1 MMTTYKNVDSLLTL
15 TCVPIA
21 IKILEKSSG
30 LQNVTVY
37 PTAATQ
43 YKIHRGFVVQTT
55 ETEFH
60 SEETARAFLE
70 SYNLVV
76 FNEAVNVLPAL

>member
-1 MMTTYKNVDSLLTL
+1 MTTYKNVDSLLTL

-43 YKIHRGFVVQTT
+43 CKIHMGFVVQTIA
-55 ETEFH
+55 TEFW

>member
-15 TCVPIA
+15 TCLSIA
-21 IKILEKSSG
+21 IKILEKSFG

-43 YKIHRGFVVQTT
+43 CKIHMGFVVQSI
-55 ETEFH
+55 ETEFR
-60 SEETARAFLE
+60 SEETARAFFE

>member
-15 TCVPIA
+15 TCVSIA
-21 IKILEKSSG
+21 IKILEKSFG

-43 YKIHRGFVVQTT
+43 CKIHMGFVVQSI
-55 ETEFH
+55 ETEFR
-60 SEETARAFLE
+60 SEEIARAFFE